1 MQSVLMRWQA
11 SSFFGWG
18 ILGLNLFEHWMRV
31 KVPDMTYD
39 LWIGMG
45 RRSVASE

>member
-1 MQSVLMRWQA
+1 MVREARYRYGSGM
-11 SSFFGWG
+11 
-18 ILGLNLFEHWMRV
+18 V